1 MKKLLFLFTLSILVM
16 GMAWA
21 ATAIVTL
28 RPTHIDLSSATTESA
43 VLMTLSGYSSDDA
56 RYRLYNG
63 SNQYNCWNEDNDTW
77 ISSTSYASGPR
88 VPGTPITSTTFWIM
102 FQRGNN
108 NNTAA
113 SYRDRL
119 SPYTGSNYQTVALP
133 AATSIVTPY
142 TLSGTYTGS
151 NSVKNVVLAFT
162 GTTLV
167 TAASTTI
174 DSGDFSLSAPS
185 GTTIDKIEI
194 RQVDNTVLAS
204 LTGSWSATTSGITI
218 SPTTNT
224 PPTISPSTGNFY
236 SPFNASISCTT
247 EGATIYY
254 TTNGTDPDETST
266 EYTEPIYIEDTTT
279 LKAIAYAE
287 GYDPSPIATAVYT
300 FPEITEVADIATLRD
315 QLTGSNVYRLT
326 GEAILTFQQ
335 NLSYHPKWVQDATA
349 AIYIYDTAGKITTA
363 YNMGDGITGLIGT
376 LSTYNSLLEFIPV
389 ADPGPASST
398 GNIIVPEER
407 TLASLTSAD
416 QSKLIKVYNVTLGTT
431 GNFTTGAQNILVT
444 QGETTLTLRTLTS
457 TDYNGQPIPQTPQN
471 ITCLV
476 GQYNADIQITPRFL
490 ADFEETYDI
499 PEGYPVTIG
508 SDIVEITGGNANI
521 VTGFIPPVNNDT
533 FDASNSFILEL
544 LGAGP
549 WQIEIQTTALW
560 GAYYYSGTW
569 YSFANSSGIISF
581 ILPPTKAIQAPP
593 DFLVPIVLG
602 DQDPTLPVELSSFTA
617 VLTSDMYVLIK
628 WIAESETNH
637 SGYNILRAEKKDLA
651 IAQRINAQIVDEGI
665 ATGTQISYSYTDFEA
680 YTNMVYYYWLESVSL
695 DGISSYYGPLTVTIG
710 DPTQEPLP
718 PEVLMATKLL
728 NAYPNPFNPNT
739 NIRYSIKDAGKVR
752 IDIYNM
758 KGQVIQTLTAEHNT
772 PGFYQIAWDGCDA
785 NGNPVASGIYMYRM
799 TSGNYS
805 SAKKMVLA
813 K

>member
-1 MKKLLFLFTLSILVM
+1 M

-21 ATAIVTL
+21 QTNPSPQAIPFTQDFGNGQFSTLPSGFAAWNGTGLKSTLTAAETSTPTGDATFSGK
-28 RPTHIDLSSATTESA
+28 PATTTTGGIYGLFNNS
-43 VLMTLSGYSSDDA
+43 DA
-56 RYRLYNG
+56 RIYIQTSSNTTNG
-63 SNQYNCWNEDNDTW
+63 TNQLALAIN
-77 ISSTSYASGPR
+77 ASGKENIKISFDVTVELPPDAVRPYGVVAQYR
-88 VPGTPITSTTFWIM
+88 VGTTGTWTSFTSGSVEFTNQTAGSLVNFTNLVFGSEVNNQPVVQIRWATW
-102 FQRGNN
+102 RG
-108 NNTAA
+108 TG
-113 SYRDRL
+113 
-119 SPYTGSNYQTVALP
+119 TGSSGGL
-133 AATSIVTPY
+133 SIDNI
-142 TLSGTYTGS
+142 SI
-151 NSVKNVVLAFT
+151 
-162 GTTLV
+162 
-167 TAASTTI
+167 TAN
-174 DSGDFSLSAPS
+174 
-185 GTTIDKIEI
+185 E
-194 RQVDNTVLAS
+194 
-204 LTGSWSATTSGITI
+204 
-218 SPTTNT
+218 PTTPQVNT
-224 PPTISPSTGNFY
+224 PVINPSTATYY

-254 TTNGTDPDETST
+254 TTNGTDPDETAT

-287 GYDPSPIATAVYT
+287 GYDPSPIASAVYT
-300 FPEITEVADIATLRD
+300 FPEVTEVADIATLRD
-315 QLTGSNVYRLT
+315 QPTGSNVYRLT

-335 NLSYHPKWVQDATA
+335 NLYYHPKWVQDATA

-416 QSKLIKVYNVTLGTT
+416 QSKLIKVYNVTLGAT
-431 GNFTTGAQNILVT
+431 GNFTTGAQSIPVT

-476 GQYNADIQITPRFL
+476 GQYNADIQISPRFL
-490 ADFEETYDI
+490 ADFEEAFDI
-499 PEGYPVTIG
+499 PEGSSVTIG

-521 VTGFIPPVNNDT
+521 VTGDIPPVNNGT
-533 FDASNSFILEL
+533 FVASNSFILEL
-544 LGAGP
+544 FGAGP

-560 GAYYYSGTW
+560 GAYYSQGAW
-569 YSFANSSGIISF
+569 HSVAADIDGIIGFEVPSA
-581 ILPPTKAIQAPP
+581 KGVQ
-593 DFLVPIVLG
+593 VPIVLG

-651 IAQRINAQIVDEGI
+651 TAQRINAQIVDKGVE
-665 ATGTQISYSYTDFEA
+665 TGTQISYSYTDFEA

-710 DPTQEPLP
+710 DPTQEPRP
-718 PEVLMATKLL
+718 PEVSMVTKLL

-739 NIRYSIKDAGKVR
+739 NIRYSIKDPGKVR
-752 IDIYNM
+752 IDIYNL
-758 KGQVIQTLTAEHNT
+758 KGQLIQTLTAEHNT
-772 PGFYQIAWDGCDA
+772 PGFYQIAWNGCDA
-785 NGNPVASGIYMYRM
+785 NGKPVASGIYMYRM
-799 TSGNYS
+799 TSENYS
-805 SAKKMVLA
+805 SVKKMVLA

>member
-1 MKKLLFLFTLSILVM
+1 MKKLLFLFTLTILVM

-21 ATAIVTL
+21 QGL
-28 RPTHIDLSSATTESA
+28 E
-43 VLMTLSGYSSDDA
+43 
-56 RYRLYNG
+56 
-63 SNQYNCWNEDNDTW
+63 
-77 ISSTSYASGPR
+77 
-88 VPGTPITSTTFWIM
+88 TFE
-102 FQRGNN
+102 NHN
-108 NNTAA
+108 
-113 SYRDRL
+113 
-119 SPYTGSNYQTVALP
+119 
-133 AATSIVTPY
+133 
-142 TLSGTYTGS
+142 LSGTSYVNGSFTGNNDITWNYVQVTGEQS
-151 NSVKNVVLAFT
+151 YPIDNKGILLRRSDAPSKVYSSTIIGGIGNFSVQMRKAFT
-162 GTTLV
+162 STGDRQVALYINDTFIANSQTFGS
-167 TAASTTI
+167 ASGADATI
-174 DSGDFSLSAPS
+174 HTFSVENINIA
-185 GTTIDKIEI
+185 GNIVIEI
-194 RQVDNTVLAS
+194 RHITGGSSNRQLVIDNLSWTGYSGGTPTV
-204 LTGSWSATTSGITI
+204 AT
-218 SPTTNT
+218 PN
-224 PPTISPSTGNFY
+224 ISPSTGNFY

>member
-1 MKKLLFLFTLSILVM
+1 MKKLLFVFTLTILTI

-21 ATAIVTL
+21 QTTINFDDASKWTQGSGSITSYQ
-28 RPTHIDLSSATTESA
+28 TDHSYNDGSFSATGGPALRQGTT
-43 VLMTLSGYSSDDA
+43 VQDGYA
-56 RYRLYNG
+56 G
-63 SNQYNCWNEDNDTW
+63 
-77 ISSTSYASGPR
+77 
-88 VPGTPITSTTFWIM
+88 
-102 FQRGNN
+102 
-108 NNTAA
+108 
-113 SYRDRL
+113 
-119 SPYTGSNYQTVALP
+119 AL
-133 AATSIVTPY
+133 
-142 TLSGTYTGS
+142 GTYS
-151 NSVKNVVLAFT
+151 WRLRDV
-162 GTTLV
+162 
-167 TAASTTI
+167 ST
-174 DSGDFSLSAPS
+174 
-185 GTTIDKIEI
+185 
-194 RQVDNTVLAS
+194 V
-204 LTGSWSATTSGITI
+204 SWIITI
-218 SPTTNT
+218 SSGGVSNFNVDIRRWDGSPSPDYNLDYSTDGGTSWTTVTTINNSALDNSSNWKTFSGTINNANNNIKIRLKANGTTERIMVDNFVWTGYSGGTPTVAT
-224 PPTISPSTGNFY
+224 PNISPSTGNFY
-236 SPFNASISCTT
+236 SPFNATISCTT

-254 TTNGTDPDETST
+254 TTDGSDPDDTVT

-287 GYDPSPIATAVYT
+287 GYDTSSIATAVYT
-300 FPEITEVADIATLRD
+300 FPEITEVANIATLRN
-315 QLTGSNVYRLT
+315 QPVGSNVYRLT

-376 LSTYNSLLEFIPV
+376 LSTYNSLLEFVPV
-389 ADPGPASST
+389 ADPGPATST
-398 GNIIVPEER
+398 GNPVVPEER

-416 QSKLIKVYNVTLGTT
+416 QSKLIKVYNVTLGAT
-431 GNFTTGAQNILVT
+431 GNFTTGAQSIPVT

-476 GQYNADIQITPRFL
+476 GQYNADIQISPRFL
-490 ADFEETYDI
+490 ADFEEAFDI
-499 PEGYPVTIG
+499 PEGSSVTIG

-521 VTGFIPPVNNDT
+521 VTGDIPPVNNGT
-533 FDASNSFILEL
+533 FVASNSFILEL
-544 LGAGP
+544 FGAGP

-560 GAYYYSGTW
+560 GAYYSQGAW
-569 YSFANSSGIISF
+569 HSVAADIDGIIGFEVPSA
-581 ILPPTKAIQAPP
+581 KGVQ
-593 DFLVPIVLG
+593 VPIVLG

-651 IAQRINAQIVDEGI
+651 TAQRINAQIVDKGVE
-665 ATGTQISYSYTDFEA
+665 TGTQISYSYTDFEA

-710 DPTQEPLP
+710 DPTQEPRP
-718 PEVLMATKLL
+718 PEVSMVTKLL

-739 NIRYSIKDAGKVR
+739 NIRYSIKDPGKVR
-752 IDIYNM
+752 IDIYNL
-758 KGQVIQTLTAEHNT
+758 KGQLIQTLTAEHNT
-772 PGFYQIAWDGCDA
+772 PGFYQIAWNGCDA
-785 NGNPVASGIYMYRM
+785 NGKPVASGIYMYRM

-805 SAKKMVLA
+805 SVKKMVLA